1 MPGRGLRQESA
12 GVSDSFEQML
22 AYLRLEVGDAV
33 SQATL
38 ENSSATA
45 RT

>member
-1 MPGRGLRQESA
+1 MQESA

-22 AYLRLEVGDAV
+22 AYLRLEVGDTV
-33 SQATL
+33 VRRHSK
-38 ENSSATA
+38 NSSATA